1 MTIADPIPHIS
12 SPTAPSTPLSAPAPV
27 TIGIDVGKSFIDVHV
42 AQTNQNMR
50 LPNTAQGHETLIRR
64 IGQTPVKA
72 CVFEATGMYSRALH
86 AALHAAGYPTM
97 RVNPR
102 QSCLFL
108 KSHSPSHKTD
118 RADAIGL
125 AAMAAAIDL
134 RDVAPL
140 SAEQEA
146 LRERV
151 TLRQDLIIERV
162 AMEERVKATAT
173 ADLKAP
179 LERIIAAL
187 NAEIDRLDE
196 ELTASVKKDDE
207 LTRKAKLIQGVPGIG
222 RQSALALLALLPEL
236 GTLTS
241 KQVAAL
247 VGVAPITRDSG
258 SFKGKK
264 FIRGGRKTLRNIL
277 FMAALTAMRVNPV
290 IKKWLSSTSMAAKPH
305 KVQRIA
311 TVRKL
316 LVILNAMV
324 KNNQPWTEKNG
335 EKMPKIEKIN

>member
-1 MTIADPIPHIS
+1 
-12 SPTAPSTPLSAPAPV
+12 
-27 TIGIDVGKSFIDVHV
+27 
-42 AQTNQNMR
+42 
-50 LPNTAQGHETLIRR
+50 
-64 IGQTPVKA
+64 
-72 CVFEATGMYSRALH
+72 
-86 AALHAAGYPTM
+86 
-97 RVNPR
+97 
-102 QSCLFL
+102 
-108 KSHSPSHKTD
+108 
-118 RADAIGL
+118 
-125 AAMAAAIDL
+125 MAAAIDL
-134 RDVAPL
+134 RDVAPP

-151 TLRQDLIIERV
+151 TLRQDLIIQRV

-179 LERIIAAL
+179 LERIITAL
-187 NAEIDRLDE
+187 NAEIERLDE
-196 ELTASVKKDDE
+196 ELTASIKKDDE
-207 LTRKAKLIQGVPGIG
+207 LTRKAKLIQVVPGIG

-290 IKKWLSSTSMAAKPH
+290 IQKWLSAAAMAAKPH

-335 EKMPKIEKIN
+335 EKNAEN